1 LKKQAEFQKS
11 RLSNWSGIL
20 SKSEGVMI
28 EVRTCARLHL
38 GLLDNNGGQG
48 RLYGSI
54 GLAVNYPSLLL
65 RAETA
70 DRLLVEGLERDR
82 ITTYAQRFIDRYGVP
97 TGAHLSLLNS
107 IPAHVGLGSGT
118 QLGLA
123 VGAALARLAG
133 LRIRTEEI
141 ALAVGRGLHSGIGIA
156 TFRHGGFVL
165 DGGRR
170 IISEPPDSSSGR
182 QIDKSKAPPVIINY
196 PMPKDWFFVIAI
208 PEADPGLSGEKEN
221 RAFLQL
227 PEAPARLVERISWV
241 LLMKMLPALVE
252 KDIANFGQ
260 ALTGIQYMVGDCFAS
275 VQDGRFANPFSEKVV
290 HFLLDSGAA
299 GVGQSS
305 WGPTVYGLVQ
315 GRNPA
320 RELAKKV
327 QKFMAGMG
335 GGKIFCVQPHNRG
348 AGVRV
353 LNRSDSKDGYEKNSH
368 SAGQR

>member
-1 LKKQAEFQKS
+1 
-11 RLSNWSGIL
+11 
-20 SKSEGVMI
+20 MI

-38 GLLDNNGGQG
+38 GLLDNNGEQG

-54 GLAVNYPSLLL
+54 GLAVNRPSLLL
-65 RAETA
+65 RAEA
-70 DRLLVEGLERDR
+70 APSLMIEGLESDR
-82 ITTYAQRFIDRYGVP
+82 VATYAQRFFDRYGIP
-97 TGAHLSLLNS
+97 AGAHLNLLRC

-123 VGAALARLAG
+123 VGSALARLAG
-133 LRIRTEEI
+133 LQLSIEEI

-156 TFRHGGFVL
+156 TFQHGGFVL

-170 IISEPPDSSSGR
+170 ILSELSDSANSGRNR
-182 QIDKSKAPPVIINY
+182 QIDQTKAPPVIINY
-196 PMPKDWFFVIAI
+196 PMPKDWFFVVAI
-208 PEADPGLSGEKEN
+208 PKADPGLSGEKET

-275 VQDGRFANPFSEKVV
+275 VQGGRFANPISGKIVS
-290 HFLLDSGAA
+290 FLLNSGAA

-315 GRNPA
+315 GRNNA
-320 RELAKKV
+320 RELKKKAKI
-327 QKFMAGMG
+327 FMAEMG
-335 GGKIFCVQPHNRG
+335 GGETFCVQPHNRG
-348 AGVRV
+348 ARV
-353 LNRSDSKDGYEKNSH
+353 KAISGPNLKDEYEEDSH
-368 SAGQR
+368 SAG